1 VVATQNEE
9 VLGVLDLV
17 GEEQADG
24 LEGLLATVDVVAQE
38 QVVGLGGEATILE
51 QTQKIVV
58 LAVDIAANLSRANLA
73 SCSIRKRNK
82 RRESFFSLL
91 PTQWQTAN
99 EQLDRNRPTY
109 LNRSLQLKEDGLRN
123 ENLTGLGA

>member
-1 VVATQNEE
+1 MVATQNEE

-38 QVVGLGGEATILE
+38 QVVGLGGEATILK

-58 LAVDIAANLSRANLA
+58 LAVNIAADLSKTNLA
-73 SCSIRKRNK
+73 SCFAQRGKN
-82 RRESFFSLL
+82 
-91 PTQWQTAN
+91 N
-99 EQLDRNRPTY
+99 N
-109 LNRSLQLKEDGLRN
+109 
-123 ENLTGLGA
+123 NLSS